1 MEISV
6 LTLADY
12 AQDTAGK
19 LTIVGVFDQI
29 NANELPCVHSFC
41 LVGRFRFAPD
51 EVILKNIV
59 IRAFYKEDGKELFT
73 VEGDVSRLNVN
84 KGDDSSLNFVLNFNN
99 LQFDK
104 EGTYLIE
111 IKSDNG
117 FSTTMPLKVNLL
129 K

>member
-51 EVILKNIV
+51 EAILKNIV

-73 VEGDVSRLNVN
+73 VGGDVSSLNVN
-84 KGDDSSLNFVLNFNN
+84 KGEDASLNFVLNFAN

-111 IKSDNG
+111 VKSDNG